1 MQVEISINKTVEENA
16 SEYFD
21 KAKKAKKKLK
31 GAEEAIKTAE
41 EKLKKE
47 LEKQKQQELLEKEK
61 KSKPKRKKEWFE
73 KFRWFYT
80 TEGYLV
86 VGGKD
91 ATSNEIVIKK
101 HTEKED
107 IVFHTDMAG
116 SPFFVIKTEGK
127 KVSKE
132 TLQDVSNA
140 TFTYSR
146 AFKLGLSSS
155 NTFHVSPEQVS
166 KEANAG
172 ESLPKGAFMIRGKTN
187 YLPPKVD
194 IAIGLMEDGKI
205 MGGPLNCVKKHC
217 KEYVQLEK
225 GNEKTEKLAKQIKKI
240 IQGELDEIVKAI
252 PPGGCKIKK

>member
-101 HTEKED
+101 
-107 IVFHTDMAG
+107 
-116 SPFFVIKTEGK
+116 
-127 KVSKE
+127 
-132 TLQDVSNA
+132 
-140 TFTYSR
+140 
-146 AFKLGLSSS
+146 
-155 NTFHVSPEQVS
+155 
-166 KEANAG
+166 
-172 ESLPKGAFMIRGKTN
+172 
-187 YLPPKVD
+187 
-194 IAIGLMEDGKI
+194 
-205 MGGPLNCVKKHC
+205 
-217 KEYVQLEK
+217 
-225 GNEKTEKLAKQIKKI
+225 IKKSR
-240 IQGELDEIVKAI
+240 
-252 PPGGCKIKK
+252 CNNNR